1 MGVEK
6 PQVKYTQIFINNEW
20 RNSVSGKTFPTIN
33 PATGEK
39 ICDVQEGDKADV
51 DIAVTAARNAFKLG
65 SEWRTMD
72 ASGRGRLLSKFADLM
87 ERDKTYLIRL
97 ETLDN
102 GKPLA
107 YSQWDVEESIR
118 VIRYYAGWADKIHG
132 KTIPMDGNFFSFT
145 RIEPIGVCAQ
155 IIPWN
160 FPILMFCWK
169 FGPALST
176 GNTVVMK
183 PAEQTPLTA
192 LYLCSLVKE

>member
-20 RNSVSGKTFPTIN
+20 RNSVS
-33 PATGEK
+33 ATGEK

-72 ASGRGRLLSKFADLM
+72 ASGRGRLLGKFADLI
-87 ERDKTYLIRL
+87 EREKTYLMRL

-107 YSQWDVEESIR
+107 SSQWDVEESIR
-118 VIRYYAGWADKIHG
+118 VIRFHAGWADKIHG
-132 KTIPMDGNFFSFT
+132 KTIPMDGNYFSDHSVELCN
-145 RIEPIGVCAQ
+145 RI
-155 IIPWN
+155 
-160 FPILMFCWK
+160 
-169 FGPALST
+169 ALSA

-192 LYLCSLVKE
+192 LYLCSLVKEAGFPAGVFNCIPGYGPTAGAALVEHND